1 MLNFLFSLLHKFSF
15 AIHKSKVQIKYSINL
30 LINLLYKK
38 KYLIYILLFVVFICA
53 SIKIYIKGSNN
64 YLIFKYVYYHIID
77 HTNLY
82 IRDVS
87 LFDDCN
93 HYGPFF
99 SLVIAPFVIWP
110 DSVGALLF
118 CGVMTI
124 IFAIA
129 INSLPLNWKSKIA
142 IYLITAN
149 DLFITTLGC
158 ETNTLIAALIIGAFV
173 AINKEKDFWAACF
186 IMFGFF
192 IKLYSIV
199 GIIFILFS
207 KHKLH
212 LIGSLLFWSVIFFLL
227 PITITSPEFLFQS
240 YFDWYESLIEK
251 NIENANSLLQD
262 LSVMGMM
269 RRISGDRELSN
280 IIVLIP
286 AMFLFSLQL
295 LKYRLFK
302 DMNYRLLILASVLL
316 FIVLFSSGS
325 ESPTYIIAFTGV
337 GIWFTQQKY
346 PYSKTVICLLLLA
359 IIFSSFA
366 TSDLLPHFIRAFL
379 KTYALKA
386 LPCFAIWIFIFLQIM
401 NKEIFKSTIRLK
413 YSEDTKK

>member
-1 MLNFLFSLLHKFSF
+1 MLNYLFSILRQFSL

-30 LINLLYKK
+30 SMNLLYTKR
-38 KYLIYILLFVVFICA
+38 YLIYILWFVIFICA
-53 SIKIYIKGSNN
+53 SIKIYINPSNN

-77 HTNLY
+77 HINLY
-82 IRDVS
+82 IRDAS
-87 LFDDCN
+87 LYDDCN
-93 HYGPFF
+93 HYGPLF
-99 SLVIAPFVIWP
+99 SLVIAPFLIWP
-110 DSVGALLF
+110 DLVGALLF
-118 CGVMTI
+118 CGVMTT
-124 IFAIA
+124 IFALS
-129 INSLPLNWKSKIA
+129 INYLPLNWKSKIA

-158 ETNTLIAALIIGAFV
+158 ETNTLITALIIGAFV

-207 KHKLH
+207 KHRL
-212 LIGSLLFWSVIFFLL
+212 LFIGSLLFWSVIFFLL

-240 YFDWYESLIEK
+240 YIDWYRSLIEK

-269 RRISGDRELSN
+269 RRISGDRELPN
-280 IIVLIP
+280 IIILIP
-286 AMFLFSLQL
+286 AMFLFALQL
-295 LKYRLFK
+295 LKYRLFNNI
-302 DMNYRLLILASVLL
+302 NYRLLILASVLL
-316 FIVLFSSGS
+316 FTVLFSSGS

-346 PYSKTVICLLLLA
+346 PYSKTVISLLILA
-359 IIFSSFA
+359 IIFSSLS
-366 TSDLLPHFIRAFL
+366 TSDLLPHFIRVYL

-386 LPCFAIWIFIFLQIM
+386 LPCLAIWIFIFFQIM
-401 NKEIFKSTIRLK
+401 NKANFKNTMKLNS
-413 YSEDTKK
+413 